1 MKKKKMSLASK
12 INLIRAIVMG
22 ANDGIVSVAGIVI
35 GVASA
40 GSSPRAIL
48 ISGIAG
54 ALAGTVSMAVGEYV
68 SVSTQRDAEKQA
80 IIDEKDALKN
90 HYQRE
95 FDFIKN
101 EYTSVGVSDEL
112 ATKATQ
118 EMLNGNQLY
127 VAVRERYGFDLNDK
141 TSALGAAIASMISF
155 PTGSLLPLLAVTLLP
170 VSLRIIG
177 TVIAVAI
184 ALIITGYIASIL
196 GKEENHLKSA
206 VRNVIV
212 GLLTMLVTYVVGLL
226 FDH

>member
-22 ANDGIVSVAGIVI
+22 ANDGIVSIAGIVI

-40 GSSPRAIL
+40 GSSAQAIL

-54 ALAGTVSMAVGEYV
+54 ALAGTISMAVGEYV

-95 FDFIKN
+95 FNFIKN

-141 TSALGAAIASMISF
+141 TSAVGAAIASMISF
-155 PTGSLLPLLAVTLLP
+155 PTGALLPLLAVTLLP
-170 VSLRIIG
+170 APLRIIV
-177 TVIAVAI
+177 TVIAVAV
-184 ALIITGYIASIL
+184 ALVITGYVASVL
-196 GKEENHLKSA
+196 GKEENHLKST

>member
-22 ANDGIVSVAGIVI
+22 ANDGIISIAGIVI

-40 GSSPRAIL
+40 GSSAQAIL

-54 ALAGTVSMAVGEYV
+54 ALAGTISMAVGEYV

-95 FDFIKN
+95 FNFIKN

-141 TSALGAAIASMISF
+141 TSAVGAAIASMISF
-155 PTGSLLPLLAVTLLP
+155 PTGALLPLLAVTLLP
-170 VSLRIIG
+170 APLRIIG
-177 TVIAVAI
+177 TVIAVAV
-184 ALIITGYIASIL
+184 ALVITGYVASVL
-196 GKEENHLKSA
+196 GKEENHLKST

>member
-22 ANDGIVSVAGIVI
+22 ANDGIVSIAGIVI

-40 GSSPRAIL
+40 GSSAQAIL

-54 ALAGTVSMAVGEYV
+54 ALAGTISMAVGEYV

-95 FDFIKN
+95 FNFIKN

-141 TSALGAAIASMISF
+141 TSAVGAAIASMISF
-155 PTGSLLPLLAVTLLP
+155 PTGALLPLLAVTLLP
-170 VSLRIIG
+170 ASLRIIG
-177 TVIAVAI
+177 TVIAVAV
-184 ALIITGYIASIL
+184 ALVITGYVASVL
-196 GKEENHLKSA
+196 GKEENHLKST

>member
-22 ANDGIVSVAGIVI
+22 ANDGIVSIAGIVI

-40 GSSPRAIL
+40 GSSAQAIL

-54 ALAGTVSMAVGEYV
+54 ALAGTISMAVGEYV

-95 FDFIKN
+95 FNFIKN

-141 TSALGAAIASMISF
+141 TSAVGAAIASMISF
-155 PTGSLLPLLAVTLLP
+155 PTGALLPLLAVTLLP
-170 VSLRIIG
+170 APLRIIG
-177 TVIAVAI
+177 TVIAVAV
-184 ALIITGYIASIL
+184 ALVITGYVASVL
-196 GKEENHLKSA
+196 GKEENHLKST

>member
-1 MKKKKMSLASK
+1 
-12 INLIRAIVMG
+12 MG
-22 ANDGIVSVAGIVI
+22 ANDGIVSIAGIVI

-40 GSSPRAIL
+40 GSSAQAIL

-54 ALAGTVSMAVGEYV
+54 ALAGTISMAVGEYV

-95 FDFIKN
+95 FNFIKN

-141 TSALGAAIASMISF
+141 TSAVGAAIASMISF
-155 PTGSLLPLLAVTLLP
+155 PTGALLPLLAVTLLP
-170 VSLRIIG
+170 APLRIIG
-177 TVIAVAI
+177 TVIAVAV
-184 ALIITGYIASIL
+184 ALVITGYVASVL
-196 GKEENHLKSA
+196 GKEEKSS
-206 VRNVIV
+206 
-212 GLLTMLVTYVVGLL
+212 
-226 FDH
+226 